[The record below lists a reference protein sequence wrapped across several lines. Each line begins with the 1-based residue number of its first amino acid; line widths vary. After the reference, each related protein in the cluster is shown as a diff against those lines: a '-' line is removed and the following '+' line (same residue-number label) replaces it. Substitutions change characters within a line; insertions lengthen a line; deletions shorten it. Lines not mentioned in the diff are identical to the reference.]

1 MNILNLLQ
9 LLSEDR
15 TLDNIQKQFN
25 NKVPSEVIDSLA
37 SRVKKGKFDNEAM
50 AILKGLQ
57 QDPNAETAYSKEEHD
72 NREYLI
78 SHATMVYS
86 ILKKLKRGE
95 SDFDAE
101 KVVDDFLSN
110 KTKPSIFW
118 KEKYEEANN
127 KPAPL
132 SKEEKKFNTVGL
144 DTARTKDLGDCFAIL
159 PKNFKTFDPE
169 YGYKTFDYTKSQE
182 EMKKLSSDMA
192 RRDTSGEEGARVNHW
207 CVAASGTG
215 MFRTYK
221 KSYKEPNEFVIFVEK
236 NDDGSPNW
244 NRRWLA
250 YFNKD
255 RVEIADKL
263 NKHIGVGGLPSGAQK
278 FFTKMMDQKL
288 NRPKKKPNEFKEIDR
303 RLGTRDER
311 EVVFSG
317 DSENARKLLDYIYS
331 VIRKAKKY
339 KATQIKS
346 YLKRSLKTL
355 GINSFSEFK
364 GINGRGVGYFQDT
377 YAGKYAG
384 IFQEKPN
391 LFAFNL
397 GPFRI
402 EGKTSDEVKAT
413 LDKCVADPTLIE
425 KNIDENLEK
434 FKNTNYKVVS
444 AKKAEYSKPTEK
456 MMRSLGGNK
465 KIADKYFEY
474 KGTPN
479 ISKYFIIPSPYTVK
493 DNHNITVYIGRTL
506 SSPNMVAVKYGFGYR
521 KIGDK
526 DDPETLE
533 KLKTEIEKIFNSQKV
548 LGTR

>member
-37 SRVKKGKFDNEAM
+37 SKVKKGKFDNEAM

-57 QDPNAETAYSKEEHD
+57 QDPNVKTAYSKEEHD

-78 SHATMVYS
+78 SHAAMVYS

-101 KVVDDFLSN
+101 KVVSNFLNN
-110 KTKPSIFW
+110 KRKPSTFW
-118 KEKYEEANN
+118 KEKYEESSN

-169 YGYKTFDYTKSQE
+169 YGYKTFDYPKSQE

-192 RRDTSGEEGARVNHW
+192 RRDTSGKEGARVNHW
-207 CVAASGTG
+207 CVAASSTG
-215 MFRTYK
+215 MFRNYK
-221 KSYKEPNEFVIFVEK
+221 RSYKEPNEFVIFVEK

-244 NRRWLA
+244 NHRWLA

-255 RVEIADKL
+255 RIEIADKF
-263 NKHIGVGGLPSGAQK
+263 NKHTGVGGLPSGAQK
-278 FFTKMMDQKL
+278 FFTKMMEQKL
-288 NRPKKKPNEFKEIDR
+288 NRSKKKPNEFKEIDR
-303 RLGTRDER
+303 RLDTRDER

-331 VIRKAKKY
+331 VIRKAKRY

-346 YLKRSLKTL
+346 YLKKALKTL

-364 GINGRGVGYFQDT
+364 GASGRGVGWFQDA
-377 YAGKYAG
+377 YVGKYAG
-384 IFQEKPN
+384 IFQEKVN
-391 LFAFNL
+391 LFAFNM

-402 EGKTSDEVKAT
+402 EGKTPDKVKAM

-434 FKNTNYKVVS
+434 SKSSNYKIVS
-444 AKKAEYSKPTEK
+444 AKKAEYSEPTEK

-474 KGTPN
+474 RGTPQLN
-479 ISKYFIIPSPYTVK
+479 KQFIIPSPYTVK
-493 DNHNITVYIGRTL
+493 DDHNIVVNIGTF
-506 SSPNMVAVKYGFGYR
+506 SDPNMVIVNYGFRFR

-533 KLKTEIEKIFNSQKV
+533 KLKAEIEKIFNSQKEY
-548 LGTR
+548 GTR